1 MRNRLL
7 ALDKQPLN
15 ILFDQN
21 VPLPMA
27 AWLRTV
33 RTDWQIWHVSEIGFS
48 GKTDAE
54 ILTWASAHE
63 SIVITFDEDFADLR
77 LCPTGKFYGVI
88 RLRVWP
94 TTIEETKKAL
104 NRLLDST
111 PDSELSG
118 ALIIIDNNR
127 IRLRKR

>member
-1 MRNRLL
+1 MS

-15 ILFDQN
+15 ILLDQN
-21 VPLPMA
+21 VPLPVA
-27 AWLRTV
+27 AWLRTI
-33 RTDWQIWHVSEIGFS
+33 RTDWQVRHVSEIGFAE
-48 GKTDAE
+48 KTDAE
-54 ILTWASAHE
+54 IFNWAIMHK

-77 LCPTGKFYGVI
+77 LRPTGIFYGVI

-94 TTIEETKKAL
+94 TTVEETKKAI
-104 NRLLDST
+104 NRLLDNI

-127 IRLRKR
+127 IRMRKR